1 MKAIHNLRCKQY
13 TCKLAVSD
21 RKDTKLLKAIH
32 NVGQLADKSRRAVS
46 DRKDTKLLKA
56 IHNGLGVSV
65 GQLALFQTAKIQ
77 NF

>member
-1 MKAIHNLRCKQY
+1 MREV
-13 TCKLAVSD
+13 LARVAVVSD

-32 NVGQLADKSRRAVS
+32 NTSWFHGIATAVVS

-56 IHNGLGVSV
+56 IHNWLGEELTKEGL
-65 GQLALFQTAKIQ
+65 LATAKIQ